1 MALSNNL
8 ISQFVKATSDN
19 NKSTKNEG
27 TAYGTTDIY
36 NGKTY
41 VKLDGSEQLTPVS
54 TTANTKSGER
64 VMVKIKNHSATIVGN
79 LTSPAA
85 RIGDV
90 NDLQNDVNVKF
101 DTTNGAIEAEVSR
114 STEAEGEL
122 ASRIKVTEDAISTEV
137 TNRQNA
143 DSQLSSSI
151 TQTASSITSEVNEK
165 VTQINNDI
173 SAVDEKV
180 DDLNTSVGESV
191 TELSSKIEQT
201 ANEISTEVTAR
212 QNADSIL
219 SSQISQTASNFS
231 IELSKKVGGD
241 EVRSKF
247 AMSSEKVT
255 VSSGRI
261 TFKAGTIV
269 FEGNNFSVDEYGN
282 LYIVGSMTFSDGD
295 NETTILDHDGRN
307 RIYLQNLSID
317 FNSCTDYSSGQELNN
332 LAFLDDIP
340 DSVTY
345 ASKLK
350 STYDATLYT
359 HFTRNGNFVPS
370 DVSIWCGTKDNP
382 FQGGYGKTGW
392 NTTSDIRLKKDFVLL
407 ENDKRFENM
416 FYMLK
421 PISYRFID
429 GDEVAHI
436 GFGAQPVKEAM
447 DLCGIRED
455 EFYGF
460 HHEYSDGSDFDSAEQ
475 YQAFL
480 ERNEGNPDTYSL
492 CYEEFIA
499 LNTHMIQVQHEDIEK
514 LKQEN
519 LDLQSKLAQ
528 LEQRMEELEN
538 VISKQNN

>member
-27 TAYGTTDIY
+27 TAYGTTVIN
-36 NGKTY
+36 NGITY
-41 VKLDGSEQLTPVS
+41 VRLDGSEQLTPVS

-151 TQTASSITSEVNEK
+151 TQTAS
-165 VTQINNDI
+165 
-173 SAVDEKV
+173 
-180 DDLNTSVGESV
+180 
-191 TELSSKIEQT
+191 
-201 ANEISTEVTAR
+201 
-212 QNADSIL
+212 
-219 SSQISQTASNFS
+219 NFS

-255 VSSGRI
+255 VSSGQI

-295 NETTILDHDGRN
+295 YETIILDHDGRN
-307 RIYLQNLSID
+307 RIYLQNLAID
-317 FNSCTDYSSGQELNN
+317 FNSCTDYSSGQELKN

-359 HFTRNGNFVPS
+359 HFTKNGNFVPS
-370 DVSIWCGTKDNP
+370 DVSIWCGTKDNL
-382 FQGGYGKTGW
+382 FQGGYSKTGW
-392 NTTSDIRLKKDFVLL
+392 QKVSDIRLKKDFVSL

-447 DLCGIRED
+447 DLCGIQEN

-460 HHEYSDGSDFDSAEQ
+460 HHDYSDRSEFDSDEQ

-480 ERNEGNPDTYSL
+480 ERNQGNPDTYSL

-499 LNTHMIQVQHEDIEK
+499 LNTHMIQKQHEEIEK

-519 LDLQSKLAQ
+519 LDLYSKLSQ